1 MGENRIISLG
11 PTYRYSLTLGNLM
24 SVNSSLLREM
34 IEAIVDEE
42 MTLESPFSSD
52 SHSLSTL
59 INKDKQHVSDMSPQD
74 FEKLLRNLVKRK
86 YGKATLQR
94 GDIEKLDQLTRWMKY
109 LPGGHQ
115 YRRGL
120 AKYLR
125 SKRDNVRRDP
135 FRDFR
140 QYRYDNSMEEQ
151 VDSLDE
157 RSADNSDIGQAELFY
172 HGSSVE
178 LEPGDLILPPSKTG
192 KVSEKGRKKN
202 LDMVFFTKD
211 PRSALIYA
219 GRAVQ
224 SLGGEPFV
232 YLVEPQGS
240 VEALNTNP
248 GTTVFY
254 APYAKVVQKLGPRD
268 LRKK

>member
-1 MGENRIISLG
+1 
-11 PTYRYSLTLGNLM
+11 M
-24 SVNSSLLREM
+24 SANSSLLREM
-34 IEAIVDEE
+34 IEAIVAEE
-42 MTLESPFSSD
+42 LTLESPLSSD

-59 INKDKQHVSDMSPQD
+59 MNKDKRHVSDMSPED
-74 FEKLLRNLVKRK
+74 FEKLLRSLVKRK

-94 GDIEKLDQLTRWMKY
+94 GDIEKLDMLTRWMKY

-125 SKRDNVRRDP
+125 SKRDKVRRDP

-151 VDSLDE
+151 ATPLDE
-157 RSADNSDIGQAELFY
+157 RSEQADLFY

-240 VEALNTNP
+240 VEVLNANP

-254 APYAKVVQKLGPRD
+254 APYAKVVRKLGPHD